1 MTTPHPRRRRK
12 ADDRIIVSGA
22 SDHAGMIRCDM
33 ILAPLDRLHSALDD
47 KWGIDRLPFDTFSQH
62 AAISQPLICFENDC
76 AAH

>member
-12 ADDRIIVSGA
+12 ADDRIIVPGA

-47 KWGIDRLPFDTFSQH
+47 KWG
-62 AAISQPLICFENDC
+62 N
-76 AAH
+76 